1 MTKNKTK
8 VILSD
13 ADIIGRKSAK
23 ILFSDQNT
31 IEVLVIKSHK
41 NSGAISFLN
50 RDRKRIL
57 GFRKMSK

>member
-23 ILFSDQNT
+23 ILFSDQT

-50 RDRKRIL
+50 RQEADF
-57 GFRKMSK
+57 GFS

>member
-1 MTKNKTK
+1 MAKNKTK

-23 ILFSDQNT
+23 ILFSDQT

-50 RDRKRIL
+50 RQEADF
-57 GFRKMSK
+57 GFS

>member
-13 ADIIGRKSAK
+13 ADIIGRKLAK

-50 RDRKRIL
+50 RQEADF
-57 GFRKMSK
+57 GFS

>member
-23 ILFSDQNT
+23 ILFSYQT

-50 RDRKRIL
+50 RQEADF
-57 GFRKMSK
+57 GFS

>member
-23 ILFSDQNT
+23 ILFSDQT
-31 IEVLVIKSHK
+31 
-41 NSGAISFLN
+41 
-50 RDRKRIL
+50 RDYYRC
-57 GFRKMSK
+57 

>member
-23 ILFSDQNT
+23 ILFSDQTT
-31 IEVLVIKSHK
+31 IGVSDQKP
-41 NSGAISFLN
+41 
-50 RDRKRIL
+50 
-57 GFRKMSK
+57 

>member
-23 ILFSDQNT
+23 ILFSDQT
-31 IEVLVIKSHK
+31 IGVSDQKP
-41 NSGAISFLN
+41 
-50 RDRKRIL
+50 
-57 GFRKMSK
+57 

>member
-23 ILFSDQNT
+23 ILFSDQG
-31 IEVLVIKSHK
+31 VSDQKP
-41 NSGAISFLN
+41 
-50 RDRKRIL
+50 
-57 GFRKMSK
+57 